1 MKVHFVIVGVFAI
14 AFAWAA
20 TAGAAQDSKSATA
33 VQGQNA
39 DPNAADK
46 TALDSVAVTINGV
59 DIMESQVEQMI
70 QSFINIEDSEI
81 PPELVGQVKKQIRAQ
96 VLDDLIAEHLL
107 GQKIKEKNVKIT
119 EADIDRE
126 IAEILRLEGLSMED
140 FQTLLQAYGTNL
152 QEYKKR
158 GEIRRRFLY
167 KKFFELELA
176 GKINIGDQQAKK
188 YYEDNIERFKVPE
201 QVRLSHISIDT
212 SGIDPNS
219 DADQAKAKLRSQAQ
233 QLLDQIRA
241 GADFDELA
249 KAAVPGRQG
258 GDLGFRDREA
268 PLPEEFKQAAF
279 ALNAGEVS
287 DIVQTQYG
295 FHIIKAT
302 DRMAAFVKE
311 FKQVRHEILE
321 ELTYQ
326 KKQKLA
332 MEYIESLKAAAEIIY
347 PQGKGQ
353 EPTNAGTEDKAASA
367 DSTQQSKPQETP
379 AELQG
384 KQATEK

>member
-1 MKVHFVIVGVFAI
+1 M
-14 AFAWAA
+14 
-20 TAGAAQDSKSATA
+20 
-33 VQGQNA
+33 
-39 DPNAADK
+39 
-46 TALDSVAVTINGV
+46 
-59 DIMESQVEQMI
+59 
-70 QSFINIEDSEI
+70 
-81 PPELVGQVKKQIRAQ
+81 
-96 VLDDLIAEHLL
+96 
-107 GQKIKEKNVKIT
+107 
-119 EADIDRE
+119 
-126 IAEILRLEGLSMED
+126 
-140 FQTLLQAYGTNL
+140 
-152 QEYKKR
+152 
-158 GEIRRRFLY
+158 
-167 KKFFELELA
+167 A
-176 GKINIGDQQAKK
+176 GKINISDQQVRK

-233 QLLDQIRA
+233 RLLDQIRA

-249 KAAVPGRQG
+249 KAAVPGRKG

-279 ALNAGEVS
+279 ALNVGEVS
-287 DIVQTQYG
+287 DIVQTEYG

-302 DRMAAFVKE
+302 DRVAASVKE

-326 KKQKLA
+326 EKQKLA

-347 PQGKGQ
+347 PPGKGQ